1 MKVLIYTLIYLLLL
15 GFLSL
20 WQGTLSLIKVSE
32 KRKKVPQLV
41 TIQFLIGFLL
51 CGYTLLLH
59 AEIHSYF
66 TNQYVMYGVLLIWC
80 TYSFIIVHRL
90 CKGFG
95 VKKEKQLA
103 RRLKPLTTLFQILC
117 TPLTFFVRIPV
128 LNESEEVTEE
138 DIREMIQ
145 TSQESGHIEEPQ
157 KELFDNVFEFDD
169 TSVEEICT
177 HRSEVVC
184 LYLEDDMNQWKQVIH
199 DNRHTFY
206 PICQEDEDDVVGVLD
221 TRDYFRMDAQ
231 NQDYILAHAVDKPL
245 FVLENTKADDCFME
259 MKKRKYYF
267 AIVIDEYGGMSG
279 IVTLHDIVE
288 TILGEMYEEEDEEE
302 PEEIQKLDQNSFRIY
317 GSASLEDV
325 QKELNIPLP
334 VQDYDTFG
342 GYLLS
347 SYGSVPDDGE
357 QFDIHFD
364 HMDVTVK
371 EMKNHRV
378 METIVNVIQHE
389 EENKDE
395 TVAGSD

>member
-51 CGYTLLLH
+51 CGYTLLLQ
-59 AEIHSYF
+59 AKLQPYF
-66 TNQYVMYGVLLIWC
+66 TNDYLMYGVLLVWC
-80 TYSFIIVHRL
+80 TYSFIIVHRS

-103 RRLKPLTTLFQILC
+103 RRLKPWTTLFQILC

-157 KELFDNVFEFDD
+157 KELFDNLFEFDD

-177 HRSEVVC
+177 HRSEVIC
-184 LYLEDDMNQWKQVIH
+184 LYLEDDMDKWKQVIH

-302 PEEIQKLDQNSFRIY
+302 PEEIQKLDQNTFRIY

-325 QKELNIPLP
+325 QEALNISLP

-364 HMDVTVK
+364 DMDVTVK

-378 METIVNVIQHE
+378 METIVNVIQNE

>member
-41 TIQFLIGFLL
+41 TIQFLIGLLL
-51 CGYTLLLH
+51 CGYTLLLQ
-59 AEIHSYF
+59 AKLQPYF
-66 TNQYVMYGVLLIWC
+66 TNDYLMYGVLLVWC

-103 RRLKPLTTLFQILC
+103 HRLKPLTTLFQILC

-245 FVLENTKADDCFME
+245 FVLENTKADDCF
-259 MKKRKYYF
+259 
-267 AIVIDEYGGMSG
+267 I
-279 IVTLHDIVE
+279 
-288 TILGEMYEEEDEEE
+288 EMYEEEDEEE

-378 METIVNVIQHE
+378 METIVNVIQNE

>member
-80 TYSFIIVHRL
+80 TYSFIIVHRS

-103 RRLKPLTTLFQILC
+103 HRLKPLTTPFQILC

>member
-1 MKVLIYTLIYLLLL
+1 M
-15 GFLSL
+15 
-20 WQGTLSLIKVSE
+20 
-32 KRKKVPQLV
+32 
-41 TIQFLIGFLL
+41 
-51 CGYTLLLH
+51 
-59 AEIHSYF
+59 
-66 TNQYVMYGVLLIWC
+66 
-80 TYSFIIVHRL
+80 
-90 CKGFG
+90 
-95 VKKEKQLA
+95 
-103 RRLKPLTTLFQILC
+103 
-117 TPLTFFVRIPV
+117 
-128 LNESEEVTEE
+128 
-138 DIREMIQ
+138 
-145 TSQESGHIEEPQ
+145 
-157 KELFDNVFEFDD
+157 FDNVFEFDD

-184 LYLEDDMNQWKQVIH
+184 LYLEDDMDQWKQVIH

-378 METIVNVIQHE
+378 METIVNVIQNE